1 VTCCRLI
8 GVFVPDCVFVVGNP
22 SFDPVRSIVL
32 EEQPHPLV
40 LMFFDVTRRPSF
52 NSVRNK
58 VSEQKDWFPRSE
70 RIFDSVCLFCCILQ
84 WFREIESYVAKDPNR
99 FVFLIGTHVDL
110 RKDSAD
116 CISRQE
122 VGVDS

>member
-1 VTCCRLI
+1 VACFHLI

-40 LMFFDVTRRPSF
+40 LVFFDVTRRPSF

-58 VSEQKDWFPRSE
+58 VSSEQKDWFPLSE
-70 RIFDSVCLFCCILQ
+70 RIF
-84 WFREIESYVAKDPNR
+84 
-99 FVFLIGTHVDL
+99 
-110 RKDSAD
+110 
-116 CISRQE
+116 
-122 VGVDS
+122 